1 MVTSD
6 LESRKKYF
14 QTVRAAKLYISKIL
28 IHEKKKTDFFF
39 LVKHKTS
46 SVYIL

>member
-14 QTVRAAKLYISKIL
+14 QTVQAAKLHISKIR
-28 IHEKKKTDFFF
+28 IHEKKKKLIFFF
-39 LVKHKTS
+39 SGKT
-46 SVYIL
+46 